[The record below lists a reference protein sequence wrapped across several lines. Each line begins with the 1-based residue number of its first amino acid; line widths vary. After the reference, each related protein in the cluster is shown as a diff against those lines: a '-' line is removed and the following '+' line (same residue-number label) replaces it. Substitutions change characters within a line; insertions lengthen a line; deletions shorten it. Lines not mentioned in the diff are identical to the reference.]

1 MFCCMRSWRQRRSS
15 GDAGSFSY
23 KENGPEFSKIP
34 WLHVMLERDL
44 SIGERITGMIQ
55 AELDEALQS
64 RDQVVRR
71 TAEAFRETFRPPRE
85 ITVNFSG
92 GLMQTCWSVS
102 RGDGTYRV
110 VYMPRAGYF
119 SLCVES
125 DFGPLDIGVHGPALG
140 CFGSV

>member
-1 MFCCMRSWRQRRSS
+1 
-15 GDAGSFSY
+15 
-23 KENGPEFSKIP
+23 
-34 WLHVMLERDL
+34 MLEPDL
-44 SIGERITGMIQ
+44 SIAARISGLIE
-55 AELDEALQS
+55 AELREAERSDDRVL
-64 RDQVVRR
+64 RR
-71 TAEAFRETFRPPRE
+71 TAKAFRTALRPPRE

-92 GLMQTCWSVS
+92 GLTQTCWSVS

-110 VYMPRAGYF
+110 VYMPLAGYF

>member
-1 MFCCMRSWRQRRSS
+1 M
-15 GDAGSFSY
+15 
-23 KENGPEFSKIP
+23 
-34 WLHVMLERDL
+34 MLDPDL
-44 SIGERITGMIQ
+44 SISQRISGLIE
-55 AELDEALQS
+55 AELHEAS
-64 RDQVVRR
+64 RSDDIVFRR
-71 TAEAFRETFRPPRE
+71 TADAFRKTLRPPRE
-85 ITVNFSG
+85 VEVNFSG
-92 GLMQTCWSVS
+92 GITQKCWSVS